1 MKKLTSIILLVLLI
15 SVVSAQKIDKKNFD
29 FKEIKNLKTTS
40 VKSQDR
46 TGTCW
51 CFATTSFLETELI
64 RMGKGEFDLSE
75 MFFIRNTFET
85 KALNYVR
92 FHGKT
97 NFGQGGQAHDVVNEI
112 AENGIVPESV
122 YSGKVYGQEK
132 HNHSEQNA
140 VLKGMLDGVIKSRK
154 PTPVWENA
162 YNSVLDAYL
171 GEVPASFTF
180 EGKTYTPESFEK
192 YLGINPDD
200 YIELTS
206 YSHNPYYESFV
217 LEMPDNWSYDGYY
230 NLPVDDLIEVM
241 KKAITAGYSVAWDGD
256 MSDKGFSHKNGVAVV
271 PESDWE
277 NMSDEVK
284 DSVFV
289 KPGKEKQ
296 ITQEMRQEAFA
307 NYTVTDD
314 HLMHLTGMV
323 KDKNGTYYF
332 LTKNSWGPES
342 NDFGG
347 YLYMSESFVRLHT
360 MALMIHKDALPKD
373 IKEKLGL

>member
-1 MKKLTSIILLVLLI
+1 MKKLTTIILITLLATI
-15 SVVSAQKIDKKNFD
+15 VSAQKIEKENFD
-29 FKEIKNLKTTS
+29 FKEIKNIKTTS

-75 MFFIRNTFET
+75 MFFIRNAFET

-97 NFGQGGQAHDVVNEI
+97 NFGQGGQAHDVLNEI

-180 EGKTYTPESFEK
+180 EGKTYTPVSFTK

-230 NLPVDDLIEVM
+230 NLPVDDLIDVM

-256 MSDKGFSHKNGVAVV
+256 MSDKGFSHKNGVAIV
-271 PESDWE
+271 PETDWE

-314 HLMHLTGMV
+314 HLMHLTGMA

-360 MALMIHKDALPKD
+360 MAFMIHKDALPKD

>member
-1 MKKLTSIILLVLLI
+1 MKKFTSIILLALLI
-15 SVVSAQKIDKKNFD
+15 QVVSAQKIEKENFD

-75 MFFIRNTFET
+75 MFFIRNAFET

-97 NFGQGGQAHDVVNEI
+97 NFGQGGQAHDVLNEI
-112 AENGIVPESV
+112 AANGIVPESV

-132 HNHSEQNA
+132 HNHSEQTS

-154 PTPVWENA
+154 PTPVWKEA
-162 YNSVLDAYL
+162 YCSVLDAYL
-171 GEVPASFTF
+171 GEVPASFIF
-180 EGKTYTPESFEK
+180 EGKTYNPESFAK

-206 YSHNPYYESFV
+206 YSHQPYYESFV
-217 LEMPDNWSYDGYY
+217 LEVPDNWSYDEYY

-241 KKAITAGYSVAWDGD
+241 KKAINTGYSVAWDGD
-256 MSDKGFSHKNGVAVV
+256 MSDKGFSHKKGVAIV
-271 PESDWE
+271 PETDWD

-289 KPGKEKQ
+289 KPGNEKR

-314 HLMHLTGMV
+314 HLMHLTGMA
-323 KDKNGTYYF
+323 KDKNGTLYF

-360 MALMIHKDALPKD
+360 MAFMIHKDALPKD

>member
-15 SVVSAQKIDKKNFD
+15 SVVSAQKIEKENFD
-29 FKEIKNLKTTS
+29 FKEIKTLKTTG

-51 CFATTSFLETELI
+51 CYATTSFLETELI

-75 MFFIRNTFET
+75 MFFIRNAYKT

-97 NFGQGGQAHDVVNEI
+97 NFGQGGQAHDVLNEI

-132 HNHSEQNA
+132 HNHSEQST

-154 PTPVWENA
+154 PTPVWNNA
-162 YNSVLDAYL
+162 YCAVLDAYL
-171 GEVPASFTF
+171 GEAPASFTY
-180 EGKTYTPESFEK
+180 EGKTYTPESFAK
-192 YLGINPDD
+192 NLGINPDD

-206 YSHNPYYESFV
+206 YSHQSYYESFV
-217 LEMPDNWSYDGYY
+217 LEVPDNWSYDGYY

-241 KKAITAGYSVAWDGD
+241 KKAINAGYSVAWDGD
-256 MSDKGFSHKNGVAVV
+256 MSDKGFSHKDGVALV
-271 PESDWE
+271 PETDWE
-277 NMSDEVK
+277 DMSDEVK

-289 KPGKEKQ
+289 KPGKEKK
-296 ITQEMRQEAFA
+296 ITQEMRQEAFG
-307 NYTVTDD
+307 NFTVTDD
-314 HLMHLTGMV
+314 HLMHLTGMA

-347 YLYMSESFVRLHT
+347 NLYMSESFVRLHT
-360 MALMIHKDALPKD
+360 MAFMVHK
-373 IKEKLGL
+373 

>member
-1 MKKLTSIILLVLLI
+1 MKKLASIILLALLI
-15 SVVSAQKIDKKNFD
+15 SVVSAQKIEKKNFD
-29 FKEIKNLKTTS
+29 FKEVKILKTTS

-75 MFFIRNTFET
+75 MFFIRNAFET
-85 KALNYVR
+85 KALNYLR

-97 NFGQGGQAHDVVNEI
+97 NFGQGGQAHDVLNEI

-122 YSGKVYGQEK
+122 YTGKVYGQEK
-132 HNHSEQNA
+132 HNHSEQTS
-140 VLKGMLDGVIKSRK
+140 VLKGMLDGVIKGRK
-154 PTPVWENA
+154 PTPVWKNA

-180 EGKTYTPESFEK
+180 EGKTYTPESYTET
-192 YLGINPDD
+192 LGINPDD

-206 YSHNPYYESFV
+206 YNHHPYYESFV
-217 LEMPDNWSYDGYY
+217 LEVPDNWSYDGYY
-230 NLPVDDLIEVM
+230 NLPVDDLIDVM

-256 MSDKGFSHKNGVAVV
+256 MSDKGFSHKNGVAIV
-271 PESDWE
+271 PEDDWE

-289 KPGKEKQ
+289 RPGKENQ

-314 HLMHLTGMV
+314 HLMHLTGIA

-360 MALMIHKDALPKD
+360 MAFMIHKDALPKD

>member
-15 SVVSAQKIDKKNFD
+15 QVVSAQKIEKENFD
-29 FKEIKNLKTTS
+29 FKEVKNLKTTS

-75 MFFIRNTFET
+75 MYFIRNAYKT
-85 KALNYVR
+85 KALSYVR

-180 EGKTYTPESFEK
+180 EGKTYTPESFTK

-206 YSHNPYYESFV
+206 YSHNPNYESFV

-256 MSDKGFSHKNGVAVV
+256 MSDKGFSHKNGVAIV
-271 PESDWE
+271 PETDWE

-314 HLMHLTGMV
+314 HLMHLTGMA

-360 MALMIHKDALPKD
+360 MAFMIHKDALTKD

>member
-15 SVVSAQKIDKKNFD
+15 QVVSAQKIEKENFD
-29 FKEIKNLKTTS
+29 FKEVKNLKTTS

-75 MFFIRNTFET
+75 MYFIRNAYKT
-85 KALNYVR
+85 KALSYVR

-180 EGKTYTPESFEK
+180 EGKTYIPESFTK

-256 MSDKGFSHKNGVAVV
+256 MSDKGFSHKNGVAIV
-271 PESDWE
+271 PETDWE

-314 HLMHLTGMV
+314 HLMHLTGMA

-360 MALMIHKDALPKD
+360 MAFMIHKDALTKD

>member
-15 SVVSAQKIDKKNFD
+15 SVVSAQKIDKKKFD

-40 VKSQDR
+40 VKGQDR

-75 MFFIRNTFET
+75 MFFIRNAYKT
-85 KALNYVR
+85 KALSYVR

-230 NLPVDDLIEVM
+230 NLPVDDLIDVM
-241 KKAITAGYSVAWDGD
+241 KKAITEGYSVAWDGD
-256 MSDKGFSHKNGVAVV
+256 MSDKGFSHKNGVAIV
-271 PESDWE
+271 PEDDWE

-314 HLMHLTGMV
+314 HLMHLTGMA

-360 MALMIHKDALPKD
+360 MAFMIHKDALPKN

>member
-1 MKKLTSIILLVLLI
+1 MKKLASIILLALLI
-15 SVVSAQKIDKKNFD
+15 SVVSAQKIEKKNFD
-29 FKEIKNLKTTS
+29 FKEVKILKTTS

-75 MFFIRNTFET
+75 MFFIRNAFET
-85 KALNYVR
+85 KALNYLR

-97 NFGQGGQAHDVVNEI
+97 NFGQGGQAHDVLNEI

-122 YSGKVYGQEK
+122 YTGKVYGQEK
-132 HNHSEQNA
+132 HNHSEQTS
-140 VLKGMLDGVIKSRK
+140 VLKGMLDGVIKGRK
-154 PTPVWENA
+154 PTPVWKNA

-180 EGKTYTPESFEK
+180 EGKTYTPESYTET
-192 YLGINPDD
+192 LGINPDD

-206 YSHNPYYESFV
+206 YNHHPYYESFV
-217 LEMPDNWSYDGYY
+217 LEVPDNWSYDGYY
-230 NLPVDDLIEVM
+230 NLPVDDLIDVM

-256 MSDKGFSHKNGVAVV
+256 MSDKGFSHKNGVAIV
-271 PESDWE
+271 PEDDWE

-284 DSVFV
+284 DSIFV
-289 KPGKEKQ
+289 RPGKENQ

-314 HLMHLTGMV
+314 HLMHLTGIA

-360 MALMIHKDALPKD
+360 MAFMIHKDALPKD

>member
-1 MKKLTSIILLVLLI
+1 MKKLTTIILITLLATI
-15 SVVSAQKIDKKNFD
+15 VSAQKIEKENFD
-29 FKEIKNLKTTS
+29 FKEVKILKTTS

-75 MFFIRNTFET
+75 MFFIRNAYKT
-85 KALNYVR
+85 KAMDYVR

-97 NFGQGGQAHDVVNEI
+97 NFSQGGQAHDVLNEI
-112 AENGIVPESV
+112 SENGIVPESV
-122 YSGKVYGQEK
+122 YSGKVYGQEIY
-132 HNHSEQNA
+132 NHSELSN
-140 VLKGMLDGVIKSRK
+140 VLKGMLDGVIKSRSLS
-154 PTPVWENA
+154 PVWNDA
-162 YNSVLDAYL
+162 YCSILDSYL
-171 GEVPASFTF
+171 GETPAPFTY
-180 EGKTYTPESFEK
+180 EGKTYTPGSFAK
-192 YLGINPDD
+192 NLGINPDD

-206 YSHNPYYESFV
+206 YSHHPYYESFV

-241 KKAITAGYSVAWDGD
+241 KKAIKAGYSISWDGD
-256 MSDKGFSHKNGVAVV
+256 MSYKGFSHKNGVAIV
-271 PESDWE
+271 PETEWDD
-277 NMSDEVK
+277 MSDEVK

-296 ITQEMRQEAFA
+296 ITEQMRQEAFD

-314 HLMHLTGMV
+314 HLMHLTGMA
-323 KDKNGTYYF
+323 KDRNGTCYF
-332 LTKNSWGPES
+332 LTKNSWGPDS
-342 NDFGG
+342 NNFGG

-360 MALMIHKDALPKD
+360 IAFMVHKDAVPDD
-373 IKEKLGL
+373 IKKKLGL

>member
-40 VKSQDR
+40 VKGQDR

-75 MFFIRNTFET
+75 MFFIRNAYKT
-85 KALNYVR
+85 KALSYVR

-97 NFGQGGQAHDVVNEI
+97 NFGQGGQAHDVLNEI

-180 EGKTYTPESFEK
+180 EGKTYTPESFTK

-256 MSDKGFSHKNGVAVV
+256 MSDKGFSHKNGVALV
-271 PESDWE
+271 PEEDWE

-314 HLMHLTGMV
+314 HLMHLTGMA

-360 MALMIHKDALPKD
+360 MALMIHKDALPGE
-373 IKEKLGL
+373 IKKKLGL

>member
-15 SVVSAQKIDKKNFD
+15 SVVSAQKIEKENFD
-29 FKEIKNLKTTS
+29 FKEIKTLKTTG

-51 CFATTSFLETELI
+51 CYATTSFLETELI

-75 MFFIRNTFET
+75 MFFIRNAYKT

-97 NFGQGGQAHDVVNEI
+97 NFGQGGQAHDVLNEI

-132 HNHSEQNA
+132 HNHSEQST

-154 PTPVWENA
+154 PTPVWKNA
-162 YNSVLDAYL
+162 YCAVLDAYL
-171 GEVPASFTF
+171 GAAPASFTY
-180 EGKTYTPESFEK
+180 EGKTYTPESFAK
-192 YLGINPDD
+192 NLGINPDD

-206 YSHNPYYESFV
+206 YSHQSYYESFV
-217 LEMPDNWSYDGYY
+217 LEVPDNWSYDGYY

-241 KKAITAGYSVAWDGD
+241 KKAINAGYSVAWDGD
-256 MSDKGFSHKNGVAVV
+256 MSDKGFSHKDGVALV
-271 PESDWE
+271 PETDWE
-277 NMSDEVK
+277 DMSDEVK

-289 KPGKEKQ
+289 KPGKEKK
-296 ITQEMRQEAFA
+296 ITQEMRQEAFG
-307 NYTVTDD
+307 NFTVTDD
-314 HLMHLTGMV
+314 HLMHLTGMA

-360 MALMIHKDALPKD
+360 IAFMIHKDAVPKD
-373 IKEKLGL
+373 IKKKLGL

>member
-1 MKKLTSIILLVLLI
+1 MKKLASIILLALLI
-15 SVVSAQKIDKKNFD
+15 SVVSAQKIEKKNFD
-29 FKEIKNLKTTS
+29 FKEVKILKTTS

-75 MFFIRNTFET
+75 MFFIRNAFET
-85 KALNYVR
+85 KALNYLR

-97 NFGQGGQAHDVVNEI
+97 NFGQGGQAHDVLNEI

-122 YSGKVYGQEK
+122 YTGKVYGQEK
-132 HNHSEQNA
+132 HNHSEQTS
-140 VLKGMLDGVIKSRK
+140 VLKGMLDGVIKGRK
-154 PTPVWENA
+154 PTPVWKNA

-180 EGKTYTPESFEK
+180 EGKTYTPESYAET
-192 YLGINPDD
+192 LGINPDD

-206 YSHNPYYESFV
+206 YNHHPYYESFV
-217 LEMPDNWSYDGYY
+217 LEVPDNWSYDGYY
-230 NLPVDDLIEVM
+230 NLPVDDLIDVM

-256 MSDKGFSHKNGVAVV
+256 MSDKGFSHKNGVAIV
-271 PESDWE
+271 PEDDWE

-289 KPGKEKQ
+289 RPGKENQ

-314 HLMHLTGMV
+314 HLMHLTGIA

-360 MALMIHKDALPKD
+360 MAFMIHKDALPKD

>member
-40 VKSQDR
+40 VKGQDR

-75 MFFIRNTFET
+75 MFFIRNAYKT
-85 KALNYVR
+85 KALSYVR

-180 EGKTYTPESFEK
+180 EGKTYTPESFAK

-206 YSHNPYYESFV
+206 YIHNPYYESFV

-230 NLPVDDLIEVM
+230 NLPVDDLIDVM
-241 KKAITAGYSVAWDGD
+241 KKAITEGYSVAWDGD
-256 MSDKGFSHKNGVAVV
+256 MSDKGFSFKNGVAIV
-271 PESDWE
+271 PEEDWE

-314 HLMHLTGMV
+314 HLMHLTGMA

-360 MALMIHKDALPKD
+360 MAFMIHKDALPKD

>member
-15 SVVSAQKIDKKNFD
+15 SVVSAQKIDKKKFD
-29 FKEIKNLKTTS
+29 FKEIKNLKTTN
-40 VKSQDR
+40 VKSQGR

-75 MFFIRNTFET
+75 MFFIRNAFET

-97 NFGQGGQAHDVVNEI
+97 NFGQGGQAHDVLNEI

-132 HNHSEQNA
+132 HNHSEQTF
-140 VLKGMLDGVIKSRK
+140 VLKGMLDGVIKGRK

-162 YNSVLDAYL
+162 YNLVLDAYL

-180 EGKTYTPESFEK
+180 EGKTYIPESFTK

-241 KKAITAGYSVAWDGD
+241 KKAITEGYSVAWDGD
-256 MSDKGFSHKNGVAVV
+256 MSDKGFSHKNGVAIV
-271 PESDWE
+271 PEDDWE

-314 HLMHLTGMV
+314 HLMHLTGMA

-360 MALMIHKDALPKD
+360 MAFMIHKDALPKD

>member
-15 SVVSAQKIDKKNFD
+15 SVVSAQKIEKKNFD
-29 FKEIKNLKTTS
+29 FKEIKTIKTTS

-64 RMGKGEFDLSE
+64 RMGKGKFDLSE
-75 MFFIRNTFET
+75 MFFVRNAFET
-85 KALNYVR
+85 KALNYLR

-97 NFGQGGQAHDVVNEI
+97 NFGQGGQAHDVLNEI

-132 HNHSEQNA
+132 HNHSEQTS
-140 VLKGMLDGVIKSRK
+140 VLKGMLDGVIKSRN
-154 PTPVWENA
+154 PTPVWKNA
-162 YNSVLDAYL
+162 YCAALDAYL
-171 GEVPASFTF
+171 GETPASFTYD
-180 EGKTYTPESFEK
+180 GKTYTPESFAK
-192 YLGINPDD
+192 TLGINTDD

-206 YSHNPYYESFV
+206 YSHQPYYESFV
-217 LEMPDNWSYDGYY
+217 LEVPDNWSYDGYY

-241 KKAITAGYSVAWDGD
+241 KKAINAGYSVAWDGD
-256 MSDKGFSHKNGVAVV
+256 MSDRLFSHKNGIAIV
-271 PESDWE
+271 PETDWE
-277 NMSDEVK
+277 NMNDEVK
-284 DSVFV
+284 DSIFV

-314 HLMHLTGMV
+314 HLMHLTGMA

-360 MALMIHKDALPKD
+360 IAFLVHKDALPKD

>member
-1 MKKLTSIILLVLLI
+1 MRKITSIILLVLLI
-15 SVVSAQKIDKKNFD
+15 PVVSAQKIEKKNFD
-29 FKEIKNLKTTS
+29 FKEVKTLETIS

-51 CFATTSFLETELI
+51 CFGTTSFLETELI

-75 MFFIRNTFET
+75 MFFIRNAYKT
-85 KALNYVR
+85 KAMNYVR

-97 NFGQGGQAHDVVNEI
+97 NFTKGGQAHDVLNEI
-112 AENGIVPESV
+112 AEHGIVPESV
-122 YSGKVYGQEK
+122 YSGKVYGQEI
-132 HNHSEQNA
+132 HNHSELRT
-140 VLKGMLDGVIKSRK
+140 VIKGMLDGVIKSRK
-154 PTPVWENA
+154 PTPVWSDA
-162 YNSVLDAYL
+162 YCSVLDVYL
-171 GEVPASFTF
+171 GETPASFTY
-180 EGKTYTPESFEK
+180 EGKTYTPGSFAEA
-192 YLGINPDD
+192 LGINPDD

-206 YSHNPYYESFV
+206 YSHHPYYESFV
-217 LEMPDNWSYDGYY
+217 LEIPDNWSYDGYY

-241 KKAITAGYSVAWDGD
+241 KKAIKAGYSIAWDGD
-256 MSDKGFSHKNGVAVV
+256 MSDKGFSYKNGVAIV
-271 PESDWE
+271 PETDWDD
-277 NMSDEVK
+277 MSDEVK

-296 ITQEMRQEAFA
+296 ITQEMRQEAFG

-314 HLMHLTGMV
+314 HLMHLTGMA

-332 LTKNSWGPES
+332 LTKNSWGPDS

-360 MALMIHKDALPKD
+360 IAFMVHKDAVPKD

>member
-15 SVVSAQKIDKKNFD
+15 QVVSAQKIEKENFD
-29 FKEIKNLKTTS
+29 FKEVKILKTTS

-64 RMGKGEFDLSE
+64 RIGKGEFDLSE
-75 MFFIRNTFET
+75 MFFIRNAFET

-97 NFGQGGQAHDVVNEI
+97 NFSQGGQAHDVLNEI

-122 YSGKVYGQEK
+122 YSGKVYGQEI
-132 HNHSEQNA
+132 HNHSEQTS
-140 VLKGMLDGVIKSRK
+140 VLKGMLDGVIKGRK
-154 PTPVWENA
+154 PTPVWKNA
-162 YNSVLDAYL
+162 YCAALDAYL
-171 GEVPASFTF
+171 GEVPVSFTF
-180 EGKTYTPESFEK
+180 GGKTYTPESFAK

-241 KKAITAGYSVAWDGD
+241 KKAIKAGYSVAWDGD
-256 MSDKGFSHKNGVAVV
+256 MSDKGFSHKNGVAIV
-271 PESDWE
+271 PETDWE
-277 NMSDEVK
+277 DMSDEVK

-314 HLMHLTGMV
+314 HLMHLTGLA

-332 LTKNSWGPES
+332 LTKNSWGPDS

-360 MALMIHKDALPKD
+360 MAFMIHKDALPGD
-373 IKEKLGL
+373 IKEKLGI